1 VLGTFGIGSA
11 MGEYI
16 KLEHGGGGS
25 LMRKLIEEVIIPAY
39 KNKTA
44 FGGIGLPGL
53 DDGATIPM
61 GYGNIV
67 FTIDAHTVKP
77 LFWPGGDIGKLS
89 VCGTI
94 NDVVMMGARPI
105 ALASALILEE
115 GLEFLVLEKVLASMN
130 KTMEEVNIPLV
141 AGDTKIVER
150 GGVSELMI
158 TTAGVGITENPISDA
173 GLKPG
178 DKIIFTGTIGN
189 HQMSLLVARD
199 ELKLDSPIES
209 DMAPLWGMLE
219 PALKIGGITS
229 MKDPTRGGVSGV
241 LNEMASKSGVEVNI
255 YEEKI
260 PIRETVQSASDL
272 LGLDPLELANEGI
285 AVVGVDTDYAD
296 EVLNIIR
303 SHKYGMDAVIVGEV
317 KEGPNRVILE
327 TYVGG
332 RRYVRPP
339 VGSPMPR
346 IC

>member
-1 VLGTFGIGSA
+1 MPGTFGLGSS

-25 LMRKLIEEVIIPAY
+25 LMRKLLEEVIIPAY
-39 KNKTA
+39 KNNTA
-44 FGGIGLPGL
+44 NGGIGLPGL
-53 DDGATIPM
+53 DDGATIPL
-61 GYGNIV
+61 GGGNIV
-67 FTIDAHTVKP
+67 FTIDAHTVRP

-89 VCGTI
+89 VCGTV
-94 NDVVMMGARPI
+94 NDVVMMGARPL

-115 GLEFLVLEKVLASMN
+115 GLEFSVLENVLASMN
-130 KTMEEVNIPLV
+130 ETMEEVDIPLV

-150 GGVSELMI
+150 GGVSELMAI
-158 TTAGVGITENPISDA
+158 TAGVGVTLNPISDA
-173 GLKPG
+173 GLNDG

-199 ELKLDSPIES
+199 ELKFDSPIES
-209 DMAPLWGMLE
+209 DMAPLWKMLE
-219 PALKIGGITS
+219 PALKMGGITS

-255 YEEKI
+255 FEDKI
-260 PIRETVQSASDL
+260 PVRETVQSASDL

-285 AVVGVDTDYAD
+285 AVMGVDAD
-296 EVLNIIR
+296 HVDEILNVIR
-303 SHKYGMDAVIVGEV
+303 SHKYGKDAVIVGEV
-317 KEGPNRVILE
+317 KGGPGRVILE
-327 TYVGG
+327 TYLGG